1 MDEAKNY
8 NDAIEFC
15 KQMGSARLFEPRF
28 NISSDF
34 FNEKDWTASMWI
46 GINFNSEGESVYASN
61 GEKITPILTPIDT
74 SLFSSRKVDFVH
86 CIEGVCYNCIGMY
99 CYENNCVAGQ
109 FSEFFTPSVHRFT
122 TCDETLPFICEIVP
136 E

>member
-15 KQMGSARLFEPRF
+15 KQMGPARLFEPRF
-28 NISSDF
+28 DISSDF
-34 FNEKDWTASMWI
+34 FNVYDFMWF

-61 GEKITPILTPIDT
+61 GEKITPIDT
-74 SLFSSRKVDFVH
+74 SLLSSRKVDFVH

-109 FSEFFTPSVHRFT
+109 FSEFFSPVHRII
-122 TCDETLPFICEIVP
+122 TCDETLPFICEIVS